1 MPSAVSHSGL
11 GSAPGAVAS
20 VSARHGVGTVAT
32 PVETALNGSLGW
44 GSMGGF
50 GQGVPGGASPI
61 FDSVGTGGFGGSGAG
76 IGALPSPAFVRPRAG
91 GDWAF
96 ESRVDWDAGTQGAY
110 SLSVAF
116 NQGRWIAE
124 VGSDLYWVYAT
135 GAPSDTDLYGRV
147 VLEAVDEGVLSRSSP
162 PHYSAMVT
170 RVEFDELGYQP
181 TLVVPPPGTDG
192 AYMVVFVGEAIGD
205 SVPLRYAWR
214 PSDAGFATQAHEPS
228 AETETSTGTVTT
240 TRCAYPAG
248 VVTEDGDYAFVTYT
262 LSNEGRDD
270 DPSRRVRLFQYSA
283 STGDIVDDFELDTDT
298 LDAGYTHSHFPSVAV
313 SAVSGGGWSG
323 DVVLIVWRSY
333 FPDPNPTDRRDADS
347 VIRARAYYYWG
358 GEIIWD
364 SGPFD
369 VASPDEGGVLASDP
383 SVIGLNEGEFVIAFQ
398 AQPAD
403 ASARGAVHTRIC
415 TVSSSGV
422 TLGDFVRVEESA
434 VTVPHKFP
442 SLATNEARDRVLM
455 AYEVGTSGA
464 SNPHGTRMAVMDMAN
479 PFVWTTM
486 GWVDGVYPGAPDGVC
501 DPTFSIDDTVELVG
515 PEPFGALGRQL
526 QQKYATSATPEQTI
540 NPCAVLRS
548 GGLSGY
554 VGFAFNA
561 DLGGTD
567 AMSLRLFAVTVPS

>member
-170 RVEFDELGYQP
+170 RVEFDEHGYQP

-205 SVPLRYAWR
+205 SIPLRYAWR
-214 PSDAGFATQAHEPS
+214 PSDAGFATDYHAPS
-228 AETETSTGTVTT
+228 AETETVGGGTVTT
-240 TRCAYPAG
+240 ERCGYPSG

-262 LSNEGRDD
+262 LSNEGSDD
-270 DPSRRVRLFQYSA
+270 DPSRRVRLLQYSNSA
-283 STGDIVDDFELDTDT
+283 GTIVDDFEVDVDT

-313 SAVSGGGWSG
+313 SAVSPAGPTH
-323 DVVLIVWRSY
+323 VVMVVWRSY
-333 FPDPNPTDRRDADS
+333 LPDPDPTDREDPPGA
-347 VIRARAYYYWG
+347 IRGRYFLHFQGRKVY
-358 GEIIWD
+358 ESD
-364 SGPFD
+364 PFD
-369 VASPDEGGVLASDP
+369 VASPTEGGFYGSDP
-383 SVIGLNEGEFVIAFQ
+383 SVIGLNEGQFVIAFQ

-403 ASARGAVHTRIC
+403 LSARGAVHTRSC
-415 TVSSSGV
+415 SVSFSGV
-422 TLGDFVRVEESA
+422 TLGDFARVEAST
-434 VTVPHKFP
+434 VTAPHKFP

-455 AYEVGTSGA
+455 AYEVGKSGQTNA
-464 SNPHGTRMAVMDMAN
+464 HGTRMAVMDLAD
-479 PFVWTTM
+479 PTVWTTM
-486 GWVDGVYPGAPDGVC
+486 GWVDVDGNGVC
-501 DPTFSIDDTVELVG
+501 DPTDDGQATSTAPSTDTVELVG
-515 PEPFGALGRQL
+515 DLGAYL
-526 QQKYATSATPEQTI
+526 QQSRTAASPEQTI

-548 GGLSGY
+548 GGRTGY
-554 VGFAFNA
+554 VGMAFNA